1 MRLGQRAPPLGEA
14 RLDGIILM
22 AIEKSADRMVFGALK
37 QGVLRLAVAL
47 ICAGAAGHTA
57 RALDEPADEMDKLK
71 ACEKRACTM
80 ILGKPTT
87 GDDLKCDVQK
97 TWAKSSLKGGE
108 SKGVSWGFGD
118 ARCTANIK
126 FSRTDIV
133 NALPQ
138 PKYTVKVSR
147 HTVNCVVERDQQ
159 LKPVIVKL
167 APKLEF
173 KNGKAEKVWINLKE
187 MEGPDDIK
195 GTVWTAAKLED
206 TFGIF
211 HAPMIKQINKFMY
224 QQCTKK
230 YGPGGTETAEGKA
243 KADKE
248 KKLKE
253 TAKATSKTTAPAT
266 AAAAG
271 TPPAAQKP
279 AGSAPAAKPATPP
292 AAAPSAKE
300 TASGR

>member
-1 MRLGQRAPPLGEA
+1 MFE
-14 RLDGIILM
+14 
-22 AIEKSADRMVFGALK
+22 
-37 QGVLRLAVAL
+37 
-47 ICAGAAGHTA
+47 
-57 RALDEPADEMDKLK
+57 
-71 ACEKRACTM
+71 
-80 ILGKPTT
+80 
-87 GDDLKCDVQK
+87 K

-108 SKGVSWGFGD
+108 SKGMSWGFGD

-126 FSRTDIV
+126 FSRADIV
-133 NALPQ
+133 NALTQ
-138 PKYTVKVSR
+138 PKYTIKVPR

-173 KNGKAEKVWINLKE
+173 KNGKADKVWINLKE

-211 HAPMIKQINKFMY
+211 HAPMIKQINKFMS

-253 TAKATSKTTAPAT
+253 TAKATPKTTAPAT
-266 AAAAG
+266 AATVGTHAG
-271 TPPAAQKP
+271 RTETYRFSSSCQT
-279 AGSAPAAKPATPP
+279 GRAT
-292 AAAPSAKE
+292 
-300 TASGR
+300 SGHA

>member
-1 MRLGQRAPPLGEA
+1 MVMQKRAERQLFNASRQRVLGL
-14 RLDGIILM
+14 
-22 AIEKSADRMVFGALK
+22 AIAL
-37 QGVLRLAVAL
+37 V
-47 ICAGAAGHTA
+47 CAGVAGHGA
-57 RALDEPADEMDKLK
+57 HALEEPADEMDRLK

-133 NALPQ
+133 NALTQ
-138 PKYTVKVSR
+138 PKYTVRVER
-147 HTVNCVVERDQQ
+147 HTVKCVVERDQQ
-159 LKPVIVKL
+159 LKPVIIKL

-173 KNGKAEKVWINLKE
+173 KDGKANKVWINLKE

-206 TFGIF
+206 TLGIF
-211 HAPMIKQINKFMY
+211 HGPMIKQINKFMF
-224 QQCTKK
+224 QQCVKK
-230 YGPGGTETAEGKA
+230 YGPGGSETAEGKA
-243 KADKE
+243 KEGKDK
-248 KKLKE
+248 KA
-253 TAKATSKTTAPAT
+253 AKASPKTTAPPTTATVAKPAGAAPPVKSAAPPT
-266 AAAAG
+266 AAA
-271 TPPAAQKP
+271 PQ
-279 AGSAPAAKPATPP
+279 
-292 AAAPSAKE
+292 AKE
-300 TASGR
+300 AASGR

>member
-1 MRLGQRAPPLGEA
+1 M
-14 RLDGIILM
+14 I
-22 AIEKSADRMVFGALK
+22 RMVMQKGAERQVFNALK
-37 QGVLRLAVAL
+37 QRVLGLAIAL
-47 ICAGAAGHTA
+47 VGAGIAGQSAH
-57 RALDEPADEMDKLK
+57 ALDEPADEWDRLK
-71 ACEKRACTM
+71 ACEKRVCTM
-80 ILGKPTT
+80 ILGKPST

-126 FSRTDIV
+126 LSRTDIV
-133 NALPQ
+133 NALTQ
-138 PKYTVKVSR
+138 PKYTIRVER
-147 HTVNCVVERDQQ
+147 HTVKCVVERDQQ

-173 KNGKAEKVWINLKE
+173 KNGKADKVWINLKE
-187 MEGPDDIK
+187 MEGPDDMK

-243 KADKE
+243 KEEKE
-248 KKLKE
+248 KK
-253 TAKATSKTTAPAT
+253 TAKATTKPTTP
-266 AAAAG
+266 AAAA
-271 TPPAAQKP
+271 TVAAPSAAQKP
-279 AGSAPAAKPATPP
+279 AASAPPAKS
-292 AAAPSAKE
+292 AAPETNE

>member
-1 MRLGQRAPPLGEA
+1 MALERGVERQVFKILNRFVLGLVIALAFAGVTGR
-14 RLDGIILM
+14 
-22 AIEKSADRMVFGALK
+22 SA
-37 QGVLRLAVAL
+37 
-47 ICAGAAGHTA
+47 H
-57 RALDEPADEMDKLK
+57 ALDEPDDEWDKLK
-71 ACEKRACTM
+71 ACEKRICSM
-80 ILGKPTT
+80 ILDKPAM

-108 SKGVSWGFGD
+108 SKGMSWGFGD

-126 FSRTDIV
+126 FSRADIV
-133 NALPQ
+133 NALTQ
-138 PKYTVKVSR
+138 PKYTIKVPR

-173 KNGKAEKVWINLKE
+173 KNGKADKVWINLKE

-206 TFGIF
+206 TLGIF
-211 HAPMIKQINKFMY
+211 HAPMIKQINKFMS
-224 QQCTKK
+224 QQCSKK

-243 KADKE
+243 KAEKE

-253 TAKATSKTTAPAT
+253 TAKAAPKTTAPVT
-266 AAAAG
+266 AATAG
-271 TPPAAQKP
+271 TPPAVQKP
-279 AGSAPAAKPATPP
+279 AASAPASKPAAPPP
-292 AAAPSAKE
+292 AASGAKE

>member
-1 MRLGQRAPPLGEA
+1 M
-14 RLDGIILM
+14 DGIILM
-22 AIEKSADRMVFGALK
+22 VIEKSVRLMAFGAWK
-37 QGVLRLAVAL
+37 QGALWLAAVVVCTGAL
-47 ICAGAAGHTA
+47 GHSA
-57 RALDEPADEMDKLK
+57 RALDEPDDEWDKLK
-71 ACEKRACTM
+71 ACEKRICTM
-80 ILGKPTT
+80 ILGKPTS

-108 SKGVSWGFGD
+108 SKGMSWGFGD

-126 FSRTDIV
+126 FSRNDIV
-133 NALPQ
+133 NALTQ
-138 PKYTVKVSR
+138 PKYTIKVAR
-147 HTVNCVVERDQQ
+147 HTVKCVVERDQQ
-159 LKPVIVKL
+159 LKPVIIKL

-173 KNGKAEKVWINLKE
+173 KNGKADKVWINLKE

-206 TFGIF
+206 TLGIF
-211 HAPMIKQINKFMY
+211 HGPMIKQINKFMH
-224 QQCTKK
+224 QQCSKK
-230 YGPGGTETAEGKA
+230 YAPGGTETAEGKA
-243 KADKE
+243 KAEKE

-253 TAKATSKTTAPAT
+253 TAKATPKTTAPAT

-279 AGSAPAAKPATPP
+279 AGAASAAKPAAPPP
-292 AAAPSAKE
+292 AASSAKE

>member
-1 MRLGQRAPPLGEA
+1 MTYPRRAL
-14 RLDGIILM
+14 
-22 AIEKSADRMVFGALK
+22 GALWC
-37 QGVLRLAVAL
+37 GFLSL
-47 ICAGAAGHTA
+47 IIVMACAGLSTRAAH
-57 RALDEPADEMDKLK
+57 ALDEPDDEMDRLK

-126 FSRTDIV
+126 LSRADIV
-133 NALPQ
+133 GALTQ
-138 PKYTVKVSR
+138 PKYTINVPR

-159 LKPVIVKL
+159 LKPVIVKV

-173 KNGKAEKVWINLKE
+173 KNGKADKVWINLKE

-206 TFGIF
+206 TLGIF
-211 HAPMIKQINKFMY
+211 HGPMIKQINKFVH
-224 QQCTKK
+224 QQCAKK
-230 YGPGGTETAEGKA
+230 YGPGGTETAEGKV
-243 KADKE
+243 KAEKE
-248 KKLKE
+248 KKTAKVTPKE
-253 TAKATSKTTAPAT
+253 TPPPAT
-266 AAAAG
+266 ASTTTA
-271 TPPAAQKP
+271 PAAQKP
-279 AGSAPAAKPATPP
+279 AASAPPAKSPAPE
-292 AAAPSAKE
+292 AKE
-300 TASGR
+300 ASGR